1 MGSRKEATQLVKA
14 LRAQGFEVEL
24 NGGNHWSARRNGRF
38 ITTFA
43 QTPSDPR
50 GLKNAI
56 ARLKKAGYRP

>member
-1 MGSRKEATQLVKA
+1 MASRKDADQLVEA

-24 NGGNHWSARRNGRF
+24 NGRQHWSARRNGRF
-38 ITTFA
+38 ITTFG